1 MTRVGV
7 RVQGRGQGWSR
18 RMRAVLVGAWL
29 VGLLGVADGLAPL
42 GAAQM
47 GMDGEPLLFQ
57 AVLST
62 TGEVPPVRPET
73 PHTAFGLA
81 IFRLSADGTR
91 LDYSIMYKGLSGPA
105 TLAHIHRGGIGEA
118 GGVVRTLCGKP
129 PAPEAPAR
137 CPGATGVLSGTWTS
151 ADGQPL
157 TPELVEALRNSELY
171 VNIHTELN
179 GAGELRG
186 QIVPV
191 R

>member
-1 MTRVGV
+1 MTRVHG
-7 RVQGRGQGWSR
+7 RVQAR
-18 RMRAVLVGAWL
+18 RIKALLLGAVG
-29 VGLLGVADGLAPL
+29 VGLLGLVGGLTPL
-42 GAAQM
+42 GVAQM
-47 GMDGEPLLFQ
+47 GMMDGEPLLFQ

-62 TGEVPPVRPET
+62 AGEVPPVSAET

-129 PAPEAPAR
+129 PAPEAPAQ

-151 ADGQPL
+151 ADSQPL
-157 TPELVEALRNSELY
+157 TPELVEVLKNSGLY